1 MHSESNSCP
10 ETALLPRFSHI
21 YVEEH
26 LLGRAETEQIR
37 RHYPKAQLIPIRHYK
52 DVFNRRQQNVQL
64 QHRSQKLILAEKHG
78 NLIYPG
84 APVCQNFG
92 NQHFYYT
99 SCVMN
104 CLYNCEYCYL
114 KGMYPS
120 GNLVLFLNLEDTFTE
135 LRALLRQHP
144 VYLCIS
150 YDTDL
155 LALEG
160 ITGMVQRWAAFVAG
174 EPDLTVEIRT
184 KTGSATFWN
193 ALLPYRSERLIF
205 AFTLSPEAV
214 VTRYEHDTGSLAARL
229 RSIARGL
236 DLGFTLRLCF
246 DPMLVIPHWRAAYG
260 EMLSQVREMLP
271 LSEIRDI
278 SIGSF
283 RLSEVY
289 LKAMRRAMPDSAIVQ
304 YPYENQ
310 GQVYQYPAA
319 LAREMEQFLRDGLP
333 EIPAEKIFTI
343 QQT

>member
-1 MHSESNSCP
+1 MPFESNFSR
-10 ETALLPRFSHI
+10 EAGTALLPRFSHI
-21 YVEEH
+21 YIEEA
-26 LLGRAETEQIR
+26 LIGREDAEQIR
-37 RHYPKAQLIPIRHYK
+37 RHFPEAQLIPIRHYK
-52 DVFNRRQQNVQL
+52 DVFNRRHQNPTL

-78 NLIYPG
+78 TLIYPG
-84 APVCQNFG
+84 APVCQSFG
-92 NQHFYYT
+92 NRHFYYT

-104 CLYNCEYCYL
+104 CIYDCEYCYL

-120 GNLVLFLNLEDTFTE
+120 GNLVLFLNLEDIFAE

-160 ITGMVQRWAAFVAG
+160 ITGMVQRWAAFVAE
-174 EPDLTVEIRT
+174 EPALTVEVRT
-184 KTGSATFWN
+184 KTGSAAFWDT
-193 ALLPYRSERLIF
+193 LLPYRSERLIF

-214 VTRYEHDTGSLAARL
+214 VSRYEHGTGSLAARL

-236 DLGFTLRLCF
+236 SLGFTLRLCF
-246 DPMLVIPHWRAAYG
+246 DPMLAVPDWRSAYG
-260 EMLSQVREMLP
+260 EMLQQVREMLP
-271 LSEIRDI
+271 LAAIRDI

-304 YPYENQ
+304 YPYENV

-319 LAREMEQFLRDGLP
+319 LAAEMERFLREGLP
-333 EIPAEKIFTI
+333 EIPAERIFTL
-343 QQT
+343 

>member
-1 MHSESNSCP
+1 MHSESNSCSEA

-21 YVEEH
+21 YVEDA
-26 LLGRAETEQIR
+26 LIGREDTEQIR
-37 RHYPKAQLIPIRHYK
+37 RHFPKALLIPIHHYK
-52 DVFNRRQQNVQL
+52 DVFNRRQQNVNL

-78 NLIYPG
+78 KLIYPG
-84 APVCQNFG
+84 APVCQSFG

-104 CLYNCEYCYL
+104 CLYDCEYCYL

-120 GNLVLFLNLEDTFTE
+120 GNLVLFLNLEDIFAE
-135 LRALLRQHP
+135 LRELLRQHP

-174 EPDLTVEIRT
+174 EPALTVEIRT
-184 KTGSATFWN
+184 KTGSAAFWD
-193 ALLPYRSERLIF
+193 ALLPYRSPRLIF

-214 VTRYEHDTGSLAARL
+214 VTRYEHDTGSLDARL

-236 DLGFTLRLCF
+236 SLGFTLRLCF
-246 DPMLVIPHWRAAYG
+246 DPMLAVPDWRGAYG
-260 EMLSQVREMLP
+260 EMLAALHDRLP

-289 LKAMRRAMPDSAIVQ
+289 LKAMRRAMPDSAVVQ

-319 LAREMEQFLRDGLP
+319 LAKEMEQFLRDGLP
-333 EIPAEKIFTI
+333 EIPAEKVFTL
-343 QQT
+343 

>member
-10 ETALLPRFSHI
+10 EAEAALLPRFSHI
-21 YVEEH
+21 YVEEA
-26 LLGRAETEQIR
+26 LLGREDTEQIR
-37 RHYPKAQLIPIRHYK
+37 RHFPKAQLIPIRHYK
-52 DVFNRRQQNVQL
+52 DVFNRRQQNVSL

-78 NLIYPG
+78 KLIYPG
-84 APVCQNFG
+84 APVCQSFG

-104 CLYNCEYCYL
+104 CLYDCEYCYL

-120 GNLVLFLNLEDTFTE
+120 GNLVLFLNLEDIFAE
-135 LRALLRQHP
+135 LRELLRQHP

-174 EPDLTVEIRT
+174 EPELTVEIRT
-184 KTGSATFWN
+184 KTGSAAFWD

-214 VTRYEHDTGSLAARL
+214 VTRYEHDTGSLTARL

-236 DLGFTLRLCF
+236 SLGFTLRLCF
-246 DPMLVIPHWRAAYG
+246 DPMLAVPNWREAYG
-260 EMLSQVREMLP
+260 EMLAALHAQIP
-271 LSEIRDI
+271 LTEIHDI

-289 LKAMRRAMPDSAIVQ
+289 LKAMRRAMPDSAVVQ
-304 YPYENQ
+304 YPYENV

-319 LAREMEQFLRDGLP
+319 LAREMEKFLRDGLP
-333 EIPAEKIFTI
+333 EIPDERVFTL
-343 QQT
+343 